1 MRELSLSCQI
11 RKKKY
16 KSYKGRVGKEA
27 PHIIQRQF
35 QAEKPNEKWATD
47 ITEFKLFNKKFYL
60 SPVLDMYNGEIITY
74 SISNSPNKLLVDDML
89 TQAFKRLSGNDSVI
103 LHSDQGWQY
112 RTPHYQRQLI
122 KQGITQSMSRKGNCF
137 DNAVI
142 ENFFG
147 ILKSEFIYYETFQDT
162 EHFLIELRF
171 YIDYYNNKRLKSR
184 LGKSPI
190 QYRLQYPNKIA

>member
-1 MRELSLSCQI
+1 MRELGLSCQI

-16 KSYKGRVGKEA
+16 KSYKRHVGKEA
-27 PHIIQRQF
+27 PHLIQRQF
-35 QAEKPNEKWATD
+35 HAEEPNKKWATD
-47 ITEFKLFNKKFYL
+47 ITEFKLLNKKFYL
-60 SPVLDMYNGEIITY
+60 SPVLDMYNGEIIAY
-74 SISNSPNKLLVDDML
+74 SISHSPNKQLVDDML
-89 TQAFKRLSGNDSVI
+89 TQAFKRLSKKDNVI

-122 KQGITQSMSRKGNCF
+122 EQGITQSMSRKGNCF

-147 ILKSEFIYYETFQDT
+147 ILKSEFLYYKTFQDT
-162 EHFLIELRF
+162 DHFLKELNR

-184 LGKSPI
+184 LGRSPV
-190 QYRLQYPNKIA
+190 QYRLQHPTGVA